1 MRNTDSVSI
10 FEMFS
15 EIAVAINENSHR
27 LVRLTDNEGRGDHGA
42 VTPDMFDAIEAELAG
57 LEPSEWTPGRYFDL
71 AAETLL
77 TIPGVAPRLYA
88 SAFRRAGSALM
99 RKRSILAEDF
109 GNAFAAMATSFRDHA
124 EREPGGAEIASV
136 WLRAAKAYDETANA
150 GGKLAACL
158 EAGCAAAEQ
167 QPNGFPKSGAGALSS
182 ILVIRAM
189 RDALGQE
196 N

>member
-27 LVRLTDNEGRGDHGA
+27 LVLLTDKEGRGDHGA

-109 GNAFAAMATSFRDHA
+109 GSAFAAMATSFRDHA
-124 EREPGGAEIASV
+124 EREPGGAEIAVV
-136 WLRAAKAYDETANA
+136 WQRAAKAYAMESAA
-150 GGKLAACL
+150 GGKLSACL
-158 EAGCAAAEQ
+158 QAATEAAEE
-167 QPNGFPKSGAGALSS
+167 QPAGFPKPGAGELSS

-189 RDALGQE
+189 RDALSQE